1 MCHEDGAGL
10 GGRPTKCTTLSR
22 LLSQSFL
29 LSTACVALVGSTASF
44 NTDGV
49 NMVLIDCLS
58 PAAVP
63 TGGDHDEGKE
73 PTVPHLLD
81 GLVAPFGADG
91 VDSVVVLQCRA
102 PAAASTDEGRD
113 EGEVQDVSR
122 P

>member
-1 MCHEDGAGL
+1 M
-10 GGRPTKCTTLSR
+10 
-22 LLSQSFL
+22 
-29 LSTACVALVGSTASF
+29 ALVGLTASS

-49 NMVLIDCLS
+49 NVVTIDCLS
-58 PAAVP
+58 PAAAP
-63 TGGDHDEGKE
+63 TGGDRDGGKE

-113 EGEVQDVSR
+113 EGEVHDVSR

>member
-1 MCHEDGAGL
+1 M
-10 GGRPTKCTTLSR
+10 
-22 LLSQSFL
+22 
-29 LSTACVALVGSTASF
+29 ALVGLTAASTTA
-44 NTDGV
+44 GV
-49 NMVLIDCLS
+49 NVVSIDCLT
-58 PAAVP
+58 PAAAP
-63 TGGDHDEGKE
+63 TGGDRDGGKE

-102 PAAASTDEGRD
+102 PAAASTGEGRD

>member
-1 MCHEDGAGL
+1 MAA
-10 GGRPTKCTTLSR
+10 
-22 LLSQSFL
+22 
-29 LSTACVALVGSTASF
+29 ST
-44 NTDGV
+44 TDGV
-49 NMVLIDCLS
+49 NVVSIDCLT
-58 PAAVP
+58 PAAAP